1 MQNHIAQN
9 TKLILAPR
17 RAALLAG
24 FDNQLDILVRLQA
37 PDAPLEA
44 RNERPLYGIGLV
56 IDHSGSMSG
65 RPLEEAKRCAAF
77 VVDRMRADDRISL
90 VQFDSQ
96 VRLLCP
102 TKPKADGRE
111 LMQAIASIHEG
122 GTTNL
127 HGGWRAGADSL
138 ADMAIATGLRRVV
151 LLSDGC
157 ANEGITDTMAIADQC
172 RELAAKGVT
181 TSTYGLGNDFNEE
194 LMVAMAQAG
203 QGNHYYGDTADDLM
217 EPFQEE
223 FELLANLCL
232 KGLTLTAS
240 VPRGAKVELLNDY
253 AGDAQ
258 QGWRLPDIA
267 WGAEAWAV
275 LRIRLPKGILPPEGH
290 SLPCIEVSVKGY
302 DLDGN
307 SIAILPQSLP
317 LPALN
322 AAALGAVAEDEL
334 VVRRLTEL
342 DAAGVLKRTREAARI
357 HDWNR
362 VDRLLAEAEQR
373 FAGNDWVSSVVEAIR
388 TVAKSR
394 SRERFMKE
402 ALYSASSFS
411 QRLADKDEG
420 IELMEATKAMYLRR
434 KRSRGKAEFPPADDM
449 PAGDAQ

>member
-1 MQNHIAQN
+1 MQIHIAQN
-9 TKLILAPR
+9 TKLILTPR

-24 FDNQLDILVRLQA
+24 FDNQFDILVRLQA
-37 PDAPLEA
+37 PDAPVEA
-44 RNERPLYGIGLV
+44 RKERPQYGIGLV

-65 RPLEEAKRCAAF
+65 HPLEEAKRCAAF
-77 VVDRMRADDRISL
+77 VIDRMRMNDQISL
-90 VQFDSQ
+90 VQFDSR
-96 VRLLCP
+96 VSVLCP
-102 TKPKADGRE
+102 TKPKANGRE
-111 LMQAIASIHEG
+111 LMEAIASIREG

-138 ADMAIATGLRRVV
+138 VDMAIATGLRRVV

-157 ANEGITDTMAIADQC
+157 ANEGVTDTAAIADQC

-194 LMVAMAQAG
+194 LMVAMAKAG

-223 FELLANLCL
+223 FDLLANLCL
-232 KGLTLTAS
+232 KGLTLMAS
-240 VPRGAKVELLNDY
+240 VPSGAKVELLNDY
-253 AGDAQ
+253 AGNAQ
-258 QGWRLPDIA
+258 QGWRLPDVA

-275 LRIRLPKGILPPEGH
+275 LRIRLPKGMMPPEGQ
-290 SLPCIEVSVKGY
+290 SLSCIEVSVKGC

-307 SIAILPQSLP
+307 SIAIQPAGLT

-322 AAALGAVAEDEL
+322 SAALGAVAEDEL

-342 DAAGVLKRTREAARI
+342 EAAGVLTRTREAARN

-362 VDRLLAEAEQR
+362 VDRLLAEAEQH
-373 FAGNDWVSSVVEAIR
+373 FAGNEWVASVVETIR

-411 QRLADKDEG
+411 QRLAEKDEG
-420 IELMEATKAMYLRR
+420 IELMESSKAMYLRR
-434 KRSRGKAEFPPADDM
+434 KHSRGKAEFPPAD
-449 PAGDAQ
+449 GGTSGSTK